1 MKSQILAC
9 IATYECFLSKEQSE
23 IYITGWTRAGSDIV
37 YREIKHQVDTK
48 TPKILKKKY
57 STSYGQITHLK
68 SGSFIKPLSKEARN
82 GDTANN
88 PSLAIV
94 DEYKDHLTSEI
105 YDSLLSG
112 MVSRLQPL
120 IVIITTAG
128 PSLNCPCMQEY
139 QYVSK
144 ILDPEL
150 PEVKNEEYFVLICEL
165 EKDDDIKDESN
176 WIKANPIVATYEGGI
191 DFLRSELNS
200 ALAAPEKMRN
210 VLTKNMNVW
219 VDMKEDGYM
228 NMTKWNEA
236 AIDILDPKSKDM
248 TDDFFNHFI
257 KQECILGV
265 DLSTKLDLTSI
276 AFEFKKDDIYYVCQ
290 HSFIPEENY
299 QKRLREGRYR
309 FDLWNEQG
317 FLTVIPGS
325 VIDYG
330 YVTEYIHQQEEK
342 YGIKIKEICY
352 DPYNATSWVN
362 DMEDEGYTCVEIRQ
376 GPKTLNEP
384 TKDFRDRIYD
394 GTLKHSNDGLY
405 SWSASNAIAT
415 QNKQEWIMLD
425 KSKSAEK
432 IDPMAASINA
442 HCRATTSLDG
452 AEKISIYVPVGI
464 NKNKRKRR

>member
-1 MKSQILAC
+1 MA
-9 IATYECFLSKEQSE
+9 A
-23 IYITGWTRAGSDIV
+23 
-37 YREIKHQVDTK
+37 RE
-48 TPKILKKKY
+48 
-57 STSYGQITHLK
+57 
-68 SGSFIKPLSKEARN
+68 N
-82 GDTANN
+82 
-88 PSLAIV
+88 
-94 DEYKDHLTSEI
+94 
-105 YDSLLSG
+105 
-112 MVSRLQPL
+112 PL
-120 IVIITTAG
+120 IVIITTSG
-128 PSLNCPCMQEY
+128 FDLNSPCYKEY

-150 PEVKNEEYFVLICEL
+150 EDVEDDSYYICIYEM
-165 EKDDDIKDESN
+165 EKGDDLSDESLYV
-176 WIKANPIVATYEGGI
+176 KANPVVATYENGMEY
-191 DFLRSELNS
+191 LRN
-200 ALAAPEKMRN
+200 AYKTMINAPEKKRN
-210 VLTKNMNVW
+210 IMTKNFGMW

-362 DMEDEGYTCVEIRQ
+362 DMEDEGYICVEIRQ

-394 GTLKHSNDGLY
+394 STLKHSVDGLY
-405 SWSASNAIAT
+405 NWSASNAIAT